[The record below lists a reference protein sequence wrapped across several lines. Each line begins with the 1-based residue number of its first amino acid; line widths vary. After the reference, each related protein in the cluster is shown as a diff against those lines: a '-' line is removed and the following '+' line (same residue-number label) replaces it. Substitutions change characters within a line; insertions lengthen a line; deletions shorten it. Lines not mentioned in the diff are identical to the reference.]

1 MSGNSAN
8 TELRGNTMD
17 NTREF
22 HGLKQYNVG
31 GVWKFNVL
39 GFDGTYSGAAG
50 TCEVETAEG
59 GSRTVKID
67 AEDRL
72 LIAGK
77 LYGRERW
84 TH

>member
-1 MSGNSAN
+1 
-8 TELRGNTMD
+8 MD

-22 HGLKQYNVG
+22 HGLKQYNVD

-59 GSRTVKID
+59 DSRTVKID

>member
-1 MSGNSAN
+1 MSK
-8 TELRGNTMD
+8 
-17 NTREF
+17 TREF
-22 HGLKQYNVG
+22 HGLKQYEID

-39 GFDGTYSGAAG
+39 SFDGTTSGEDG
-50 TCEVETAEG
+50 FCEVETPEG
-59 GSRTVKID
+59 GSLTVKID